1 MRPSQVPLEHIFA
14 FDFET
19 TGESNLQADGAV
31 RVWLWSLVNCA
42 TMECWYGYDIDS
54 FIRMI
59 GKLHAKLCFAH
70 NLRFDGSFL
79 MWYCLKHNI
88 PTEQI
93 IDGHSKQWFS
103 FRAFGCEFRDS
114 MKKFPMSLQSLA
126 YELGI
131 PGKEE
136 KPDFGRYIPPGYRAT
151 PEEIEYCVHFLII
164 RL

>member
-19 TGESNLQADGAV
+19 TGESNLQVDGAV

-42 TMECWYGYDIDS
+42 TMQCWYGYDIDS

-59 GKLHAKLCFAH
+59 RKLHAKMCVAH

-79 MWYCLKHNI
+79 MWYCLKHGI

-126 YELGI
+126 YEEF
-131 PGKEE
+131 K
-136 KPDFGRYIPPGYRAT
+136 R
-151 PEEIEYCVHFLII
+151 
-164 RL
+164 